1 MAECV
6 FGLAD
11 LPPVPAAR
19 VFEVLQGD
27 RYDRQAG
34 PKCFLVVLH
43 DDAGDAD
50 TTPSSCSSAASMT
63 SHRTTDSYS
72 IKQSAERSFGLVWT
86 LVPQLCLQGFHSNC
100 TEFRWA

>member
-43 DDAGDAD
+43 DDAGDHAFLLF
-50 TTPSSCSSAASMT
+50 
-63 SHRTTDSYS
+63 
-72 IKQSAERSFGLVWT
+72 ERSKHDEPSYHGLILHKTVSREEFWPCMDT
-86 LVPQLCLQGFHSNC
+86 CPPALPAGVP
-100 TEFRWA
+100 